1 MQAKS
6 GGTADASR
14 DFASVLPI
22 ELTLTDCHGIE
33 KVADL
38 PRRLDDRG
46 SPRACVPTTGHIAQ
60 SRPSSDIAIFSPSA
74 GLLRLR
80 RFDGEMGTMGRS
92 GAVPVRIE
100 RAE

>member
-1 MQAKS
+1 MRAKS

-14 DFASVLPI
+14 DFASLLPI
-22 ELTLTDCHGIE
+22 ELTLTDYHGIE

-38 PRRLDDRG
+38 SRRLDDSG
-46 SPRACVPTTGHIAQ
+46 SPRACAPTTGHIAQ
-60 SRPSSDIAIFSPSA
+60 SRPSRDIAIVSSSA
-74 GLLRLR
+74 GFLGLR
-80 RFDGEMGTMGRS
+80 RFDGAMGTTGQS